1 MFETVVAAAVS
12 FVPEK
17 WGLAANTARLL
28 ALVRQVRCS
37 RRRSLHA
44 RLQTW
49 FKQFKRLSNRS
60 NDSGISNACLLIRQA
75 AAASP
80 RPQLILAPEGI
91 LEGCAAGLLTA
102 WP

>member
-28 ALVRQVRCS
+28 ALVRQVGCS

-60 NDSGISNACLLIRQA
+60 NQNDSGSSNTCLLIRQA

-91 LEGCAAGLLTA
+91 LEGCAAGLLNA
-102 WP
+102 